1 MELKKYFFFFQES
14 GKLEIIG
21 DYKMKKKKKIKFRN
35 YHFRII
41 TPPRHL
47 TQ

>member
-21 DYKMKKKKKIKFRN
+21 DYKMKKKKR
-35 YHFRII
+35 
-41 TPPRHL
+41 
-47 TQ
+47 

>member
-21 DYKMKKKKKIKFRN
+21 DYKIIKKKKDKI
-35 YHFRII
+35 
-41 TPPRHL
+41 
-47 TQ
+47 